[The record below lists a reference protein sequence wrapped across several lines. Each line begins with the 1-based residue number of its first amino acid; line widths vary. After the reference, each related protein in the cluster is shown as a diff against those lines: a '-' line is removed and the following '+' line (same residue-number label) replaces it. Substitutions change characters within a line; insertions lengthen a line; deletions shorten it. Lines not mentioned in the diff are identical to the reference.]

1 MESSRGIRFILK
13 VELFVDELPFVGPM
27 FSLLKSSQLF
37 ILILFFLACMMICFQ
52 VEVTFVDRNLPNDSG
67 FCLTLSM
74 QMTFAEMATAVAKH
88 LKTDPSNLQ
97 VQPLL

>member
-1 MESSRGIRFILK
+1 
-13 VELFVDELPFVGPM
+13 
-27 FSLLKSSQLF
+27 
-37 ILILFFLACMMICFQ
+37 MMICFQ